1 VLFLNKYNQITVYS
15 YKLYDLPKWEVNEDR
30 YLHNGGNAMMKRIIL
45 LCVLVFFV
53 SSVIVAYGHSQT
65 IEEIRA
71 KMIEAQGGKSALE
84 SIKDRTM
91 TGDIEIVQQ
100 GLSGTLTIYKKEPD
114 KRRAD
119 IEIMGM
125 VITQAYDGQ
134 MAWFTNPQTG
144 SSEEVTGDQADIM
157 KRQAL
162 PSAASLNP
170 GKYGIKW
177 AYKGKETVD
186 GKDCFVL
193 EQTFDDGLTVTHY
206 VDSKTHLTYKSRSM
220 MTNQMGVEVET
231 EQVYSDFKKVG
242 GVVMAHS
249 ITSYQDGEEYTVISF
264 SEVRFNTGLEDSL
277 FKME

>member
-1 VLFLNKYNQITVYS
+1 
-15 YKLYDLPKWEVNEDR
+15 
-30 YLHNGGNAMMKRIIL
+30 MMKRTTLI
-45 LCVLVFFV
+45 CALVFFATGLV
-53 SSVIVAYGHSQT
+53 TAYSNAQT

-84 SIKDRTM
+84 SIKDRTI

-100 GLSGTLTIYKKEPD
+100 GLSGSLTIYKKEPD
-114 KRRAD
+114 KRRSD

-134 MAWFTNPQTG
+134 IAWYTNPQTG
-144 SSEEVTGDQADIM
+144 SSEELSGDQANIL

-162 PSAASLNP
+162 PADASLNP
-170 GKYGIKW
+170 KKYGIKW
-177 AYKGKETVD
+177 AYSGKETVD

-193 EQTFDDGLTVTHY
+193 EQTFSDGLTVTFY
-206 VDSKTHLTYKSRSM
+206 VDSKTYLTHKSKSM
-220 MTNQMGVEVET
+220 MTNQMGIEVET

-249 ITSYQDGEEYTVISF
+249 ITSYQDGEEYTVINF
-264 SEVRFNTGLEDSL
+264 SEVKFNTGLEDSL
-277 FKME
+277 FEME